1 MPDRRVSYGRLT
13 NRLLPDPCTLSSRKA
28 AGILPGAFVSH
39 YFMTLHRRYSPAVS
53 TEDAELLIDI
63 SVHSGIKEDSFPRK
77 DTFASRFSE
86 LMMPLVVAVRKA

>member
-1 MPDRRVSYGRLT
+1 MPGHRVPYGRLT
-13 NRLLPDPCTLSSRKA
+13 IRLLPSRALFPPVKA
-28 AGILPGAFVSH
+28 PGILPGAFVSH